1 MKRTFNYLC
10 GTGRR
15 AYEMETEKPLYEIV
29 NNETPAGVIA
39 FSAFFGLAV
48 FRIQGD
54 ECIAAWTH
62 ENGFSGAHRH
72 CIHYSPSGRPFIR
85 KGGGRYYFDEII
97 AA

>member
-1 MKRTFNYLC
+1 MKNTFNYLC

-29 NNETPAGVIA
+29 NQEKPEGILSFN
-39 FSAFFGLAV
+39 AFFGIAV

-54 ECIAAWTH
+54 ECIAAWTD
-62 ENGFSGAHRH
+62 GTRFSGAHRH
-72 CIHYSPSGRPFIR
+72 CVHYSTAGRPYIR
-85 KGGGRYYFDEII
+85 KGGARYYFDEII